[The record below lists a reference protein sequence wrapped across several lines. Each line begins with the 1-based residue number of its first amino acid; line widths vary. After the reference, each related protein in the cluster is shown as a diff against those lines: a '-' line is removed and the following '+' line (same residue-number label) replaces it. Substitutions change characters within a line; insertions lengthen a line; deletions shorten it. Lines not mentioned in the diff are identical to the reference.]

1 MKPELLFDSKV
12 WLGEGP
18 IWDVRTQTLY
28 WVDIF
33 AKRIYAGAEL
43 VAELE
48 EYEFLGCIAPREMGG
63 LILAL
68 SGDASHANDGR
79 FSFAGLEPS
88 PALAPGA
95 SVDHTQGRPDS
106 AKLTVL
112 SALTGE
118 SSSNRFNDGKCDPR
132 GRFLAG
138 TMDKGETAP
147 TGSVY
152 SFDGKSVTRI
162 LSNVTISNGMTW
174 SPDHSTFYYIDTPT
188 REVRAFDY
196 DLESGAIANPR
207 VSVSI
212 PAALGWPDGMTSD
225 MEGNLW
231 IAMWGGAQVTR
242 WNPNTGTLLE
252 QIPIPALNVS
262 SCVFGG
268 KNMNELYLTSARK
281 GLDET
286 ALKQYPLTG
295 GVFRL
300 ETAVEGMPTFS
311 FAG

>member
-33 AKRIYAGAEL
+33 ARRIYAGPDLLAEF
-43 VAELE
+43 A
-48 EYEFLGCIAPREMGG
+48 EYEFLGCIAPREKGG

-79 FSFAGLEPS
+79 FSFASLEPS

-106 AKLTVL
+106 AKLTVF
-112 SALTGE
+112 SALTDE
-118 SSSNRFNDGKCDPR
+118 SSGNRFNDGKCDPR

-138 TMDKGETAP
+138 TMDKGETEP

-162 LSNVTISNGMTW
+162 LSNVTVSNGMTW
-174 SPDHSTFYYIDTPT
+174 SPDHRTFYYIDTPT

-207 VSVSI
+207 VAVYISES
-212 PAALGWPDGMTSD
+212 LGWPDGMTSD

-252 QIPIPALNVS
+252 QVPIPALNVS

-268 KNMNELYLTSARK
+268 RNMNELYLTSARK

-300 ETAVEGMPTFS
+300 ETDVEGMPTFS